1 MLKSNCGGNRKIPIS
16 QKFQRFPFK
25 KFSCVGNKLFHV
37 RLFQKYTFWLEIL
50 HFPPF
55 SHFQLSLP
63 LFCFRQ
69 EKKKKVFLLNRGGK
83 EKIRESERGPLFEF
97 SLSISS
103 SASSFAANCLS
114 GAGFAISDAKIPS
127 YTFGKEAIKLEI
139 FLKFSCFFLV
149 NFEPK
154 KRLPP
159 SHFCPVGTLHREREK
174 KETKFTAPCSSSS
187 SFPVKSSL
195 ETRKTEKKEQKRD
208 KGRRARHSSF

>member
-16 QKFQRFPFK
+16 QKIQRFPFK
-25 KFSCVGNKLFHV
+25 KFSCVGNKLFHI

-55 SHFQLSLP
+55 SHFELSLP

-69 EKKKKVFLLNRGGK
+69 EKKSFLVEPRGKKENSWK
-83 EKIRESERGPLFEF
+83 RGPLFEF

-139 FLKFSCFFLV
+139 FLKFSCFFSGEFRAKKKTPPPPTFAPLV
-149 NFEPK
+149 PY
-154 KRLPP
+154 
-159 SHFCPVGTLHREREK
+159 TER
-174 KETKFTAPCSSSS
+174 
-187 SFPVKSSL
+187 
-195 ETRKTEKKEQKRD
+195 
-208 KGRRARHSSF
+208 GRRRKRNLLLPAPPPPPFP